1 MNGNRVVY
9 VIANPNAGEFSKERL
24 EIIMKACGQFSP
36 VSVITKRQGEAAEFA
51 AGIDDGSYLIVIGGD
66 GTINEVI
73 QSAVNR
79 DITIIPAGGGTG
91 SDLARTTGV
100 LSIQEIVNGILQN
113 EAASIDTMLLECGEG
128 KRYFGNIIEI
138 GFGADVMRRVNM
150 KRKTLMNPFTSAVIH
165 ELWRLKNYELEIE
178 FDGGNLED
186 STGEV
191 IIANCR
197 YFGSGMLA
205 SKFSDPVDGLLDLHL
220 IRRISR
226 LNMMRKFSKL
236 RDGSYLDLKEV
247 RNQSSTFFGIKGDR
261 APIEG
266 DGEVFGFTPCKIS
279 AVPKSLKIMISKTSP
294 VRKISAKTLK

>member
-1 MNGNRVVY
+1 
-9 VIANPNAGEFSKERL
+9 
-24 EIIMKACGQFSP
+24 MKGILSP
-36 VSVITKRQGEAAEFA
+36 SWIPSTT
-51 AGIDDGSYLIVIGGD
+51 GG
-66 GTINEVI
+66 
-73 QSAVNR
+73 A
-79 DITIIPAGGGTG
+79 
-91 SDLARTTGV
+91 SDLYSQGPPNNV
-100 LSIQEIVNGILQN
+100 LFGEMWIMYLVN
-113 EAASIDTMLLECGEG
+113 AVMKS
-128 KRYFGNIIEI
+128 RYFGNIIEI